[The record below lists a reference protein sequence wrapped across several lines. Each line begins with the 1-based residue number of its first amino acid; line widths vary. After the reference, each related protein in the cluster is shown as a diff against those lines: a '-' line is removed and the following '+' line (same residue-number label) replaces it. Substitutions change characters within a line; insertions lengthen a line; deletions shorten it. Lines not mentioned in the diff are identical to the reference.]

1 MKSPKLFYV
10 IHSEDLVT
18 EAEAKRDAAYD
29 IEYNDMIL
37 MKADKVLRNKK
48 SKVTLNL
55 PVVEI

>member
-10 IHSEDLVT
+10 IRSEDLVT
-18 EAEAKRDAAYD
+18 EAEAKRGAAYD